1 MRARTTPPS
10 EAAFVVEEANM
21 AVTFAHLEQDIT
33 DALAKLRLAREL
45 GLVEQ
50 TKIHERR
57 LDYLLG
63 QVPRRG

>member
-1 MRARTTPPS
+1 MS
-10 EAAFVVEEANM
+10 VAFKN
-21 AVTFAHLEQDIT
+21 LNQDIT

-50 TKIHERR
+50 AKIHERR
-57 LDYLLG
+57 LDYLLS